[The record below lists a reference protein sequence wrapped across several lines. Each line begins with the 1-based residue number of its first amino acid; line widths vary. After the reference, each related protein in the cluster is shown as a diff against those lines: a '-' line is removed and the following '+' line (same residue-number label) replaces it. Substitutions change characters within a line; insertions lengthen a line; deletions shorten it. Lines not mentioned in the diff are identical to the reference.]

1 MICNSL
7 TGGDF
12 VKMKKNGLSTY
23 KSNRFFIFQ
32 GGSGT
37 GKTNAALERAAYLE
51 NEYCI
56 YSSDNI
62 LMITDKDKESI
73 YNIFSKFKEN
83 TSNLTLFSSF
93 NNGFQVMTIEELVD
107 IYGCQHEKKT
117 SEKAVITSE
126 HKIQVLESTMENIK
140 KKYTKS
146 KLLSK
151 DNVEFLLKE
160 IEYIKGNRILTLEDY
175 QSFIRKGREKKL
187 PRNSKVREVIFSLLK
202 AYNKELKKN
211 NIFDE
216 YDKEELAEDT
226 ARNSKTRKYSHI
238 IIDNSESLTKSQLM
252 FVKALF
258 KNLSYS
264 NMIMILNKDNALIQS
279 SFFRSS
285 SSIKNFDSEN
295 KYKTVNFKNIE
306 PIKEIEKLSKDI
318 TSMNN
323 KSANNQD
330 AKVETLEALNREIA
344 EKAIDNPM
352 EVKDLVEGDMSEEK
366 ITVHKE
372 RKNIGNLYM
381 DYFDYCDLKHGKIY
395 SFAVDNSGDKEVILN
410 PYEDNETIPQEDL
423 RPVTVYSDIAAGEP
437 ILISDD
443 MEGIFDMPNYWLKG
457 VKDAFMLKVKG
468 DSMIGASIEDGDYVL
483 IKKQSTANNKDIV
496 AVDLDGNATLKRLSI
511 KKDGIFLM
519 PENPKYEPIKV
530 HSEGAMIIGTAI
542 GVLKRK

>member
-1 MICNSL
+1 
-7 TGGDF
+7 

-23 KSNRFFIFQ
+23 KNNRFFIFQ
-32 GGSGT
+32 GESGT

-62 LMITDKDKESI
+62 LMITDKDKEPI
-73 YNIFSKFKEN
+73 YNTFNKFKEN

-93 NNGFQVMTIEELVD
+93 NNGFQVMTIEELID
-107 IYGCQHEKKT
+107 IYGCQYEKKT
-117 SEKAVITSE
+117 STKAVITSE

-160 IEYIKGNRILTLEDY
+160 IEYIKGNRILTLEEY
-175 QSFIRKGREKKL
+175 QNFVRKGRVKRL
-187 PRNSKVREVIFSLLK
+187 PRNSKVREIIFSLLE
-202 AYNKELKKN
+202 AYNKELKKTSL
-211 NIFDE
+211 FDE
-216 YDKEELAEDT
+216 YDKEAFAEDT
-226 ARNSKTRKYSHI
+226 ARNSKVKKYSHI
-238 IIDNSESLTKSQLM
+238 IIDNSENLTKSQLM

-264 NMIMILNKDNALIQS
+264 NMIIILNKDNALIQS
-279 SFFRSS
+279 SFLRSS

-295 KYKTVNFKNIE
+295 KYKTINFKNIE
-306 PIKEIEKLSKDI
+306 PIKSVEEHNNSV
-318 TSMNN
+318 TSIYN
-323 KSANNQD
+323 KHTNNQGV
-330 AKVETLEALNREIA
+330 KVDDIESLSDKIV
-344 EKAIDNPM
+344 EKTIDNLT
-352 EVKDLVEGDMSEEK
+352 EVKDVIEEDMSKEK
-366 ITVHKE
+366 IDVYKLQ
-372 RKNIGNLYM
+372 KSIGNLYM

-423 RPVTVYSDIAAGEP
+423 RSVTVYSDIAAGEP

-443 MEGIFDMPNYWLKG
+443 MEGTFDMPNYWLKG

>member
-1 MICNSL
+1 
-7 TGGDF
+7 
-12 VKMKKNGLSTY
+12 
-23 KSNRFFIFQ
+23 
-32 GGSGT
+32 
-37 GKTNAALERAAYLE
+37 
-51 NEYCI
+51 
-56 YSSDNI
+56 
-62 LMITDKDKESI
+62 MITDKDKEPI
-73 YNIFSKFKEN
+73 YNTFNKFKEN

-93 NNGFQVMTIEELVD
+93 NNGFQVMTIEELID
-107 IYGCQHEKKT
+107 IYGCQYEKKAST
-117 SEKAVITSE
+117 KAVITSE
-126 HKIQVLESTMENIK
+126 HKIQVLESTVENIK

-151 DNVEFLLKE
+151 DNIDFLLKE
-160 IEYIKGNRILTLEDY
+160 IEYIKGNRILTLEEY
-175 QSFIRKGREKKL
+175 QNFIRKGRVKRL
-187 PRNSKVREVIFSLLK
+187 PRNSKVREIIFSLLE
-202 AYNKELKKN
+202 AYNKELKKGN
-211 NIFDE
+211 LFDE
-216 YDKEELAEDT
+216 YDKEGFAEDT
-226 ARNSKTRKYSHI
+226 ARNSKTKKYSHI

-279 SFFRSS
+279 SFLRSS

-306 PIKEIEKLSKDI
+306 PIKSVEEHNNSV
-318 TSMNN
+318 TSIDN
-323 KSANNQD
+323 KHTNNQD
-330 AKVETLEALNREIA
+330 VKVEDIESLSDKIVKRT
-344 EKAIDNPM
+344 IDNPT
-352 EVKDLVEGDMSEEK
+352 EVKDAIEEDMSKEK
-366 ITVHKE
+366 MDVYKSQ
-372 RKNIGNLYM
+372 KNIGNLYM

-423 RPVTVYSDIAAGEP
+423 RSVTVYSDIAAGEP

-468 DSMIGASIEDGDYVL
+468 DSMIGAAIEDGDYVL